1 MYATRETHL
10 IVKEEGRPVLEDRDG
25 QWKRDQEPPSSRRAS
40 ACDDTETSRSVKERT
55 VSSPLVLTVE
65 EVARELRISKNS
77 VYKLTIRPVN
87 PLRSLDYSPGKTL
100 FYGRELQ
107 RFLWAS
113 TTEGTKGE
121 DA

>member
-10 IVKEEGRPVLEDRDG
+10 IVKEEGRPVLE
-25 QWKRDQEPPSSRRAS
+25 
-40 ACDDTETSRSVKERT
+40 V
-55 VSSPLVLTVE
+55 
-65 EVARELRISKNS
+65 SKNS